1 MVNKIEIGN
10 SVVFQNDLTDH
21 DTDRTIYK
29 VLNMVSGKAVID
41 MGDEHVS
48 KLTEIPIEDLSKLD

>member
-1 MVNKIEIGN
+1 MVNQIQIGN
-10 SVVFQNDLTDH
+10 SVVFQNDHTDY

-29 VLNMVSGKAVID
+29 VLNIVFGKAVID
-41 MGDEHVS
+41 LGDEHVS